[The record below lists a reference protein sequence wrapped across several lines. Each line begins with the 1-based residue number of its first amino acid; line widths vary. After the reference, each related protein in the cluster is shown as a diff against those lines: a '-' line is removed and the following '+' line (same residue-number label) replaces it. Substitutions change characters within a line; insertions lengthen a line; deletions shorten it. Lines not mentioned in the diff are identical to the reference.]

1 MYLFILLSVIDFCLL
16 IEITEVSLDKKKKK
30 KKKTQRKKKKKKS
43 SANVWEQTIINWSAG
58 GAGVSLQHPE
68 RCDSLA

>member
-16 IEITEVSLDKKKKK
+16 IEITEVSLDENNIIKIKS
-30 KKKTQRKKKKKKS
+30 QSKKKKKS
-43 SANVWEQTIINWSAG
+43 SANVWEQMIINWSAG